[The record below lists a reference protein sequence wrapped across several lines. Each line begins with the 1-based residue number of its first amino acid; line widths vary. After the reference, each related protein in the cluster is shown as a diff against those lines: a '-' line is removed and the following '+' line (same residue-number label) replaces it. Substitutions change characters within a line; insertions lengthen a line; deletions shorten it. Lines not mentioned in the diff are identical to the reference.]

1 MILRNCF
8 LAGVLITATLVTP
21 AYSRTNADAEI
32 KSSLDHLVTA
42 VNARDI
48 DGIMEFYVS
57 DESLLIYDA
66 ILPRKY
72 VGATALRKNW
82 KGFLAAY
89 PTTMHAAVSDWKIEA
104 EGSLGY
110 GHGLF
115 RVTGVDK
122 DGKPLDIT
130 TRVTYV
136 FKKING
142 KWLAVHEHGSW
153 PVDWATGK
161 ADFNSKP

>member
-1 MILRNCF
+1 MNLHNYF
-8 LAGVLITATLVTP
+8 LAGVLVTTALITP
-21 AYSRTNADAEI
+21 AYSGTKADAEI
-32 KSSLDHLVTA
+32 KASLDHLVTA

-48 DGIMEFYVS
+48 NSIMEFYVP
-57 DESLLIYDA
+57 DESVFIFDA
-66 ILPRKY
+66 VLPRQY

-82 KGFLAAY
+82 QGFLAAY
-89 PTTMHAAVSDWKIEA
+89 PTDIHAAMSDWKIEA

-110 GHGLF
+110 GHGMF

-122 DGKPLDIT
+122 GGKPLDIN

-136 FKKING
+136 FKKIHG

-153 PVDWATGK
+153 PVNWTTGQ
-161 ADFNSKP
+161 ADVSSKP